1 MKKILCDV
9 EVYRNVF
16 LCSIKDL
23 DTKEI
28 TTWEISERKNDY
40 KPIKDWFSNYKDFL
54 ITFNGI
60 HYDVPMLLFL
70 MNNTFEDWQ
79 DCTNKLKDWSDFII
93 HQEFWWKSDKAKKYK
108 YHNLWYDIDLFL
120 YWSKMLR
127 LSKKLSLKS
136 LAVQLNYPVIQEL
149 PYAHDSILEP
159 NEIDELIKYNAV
171 HDLGITEL
179 LEKAL
184 SNEIKLRCSIYNEY
198 KLKCFSWDAP
208 KIATEVLAQSY
219 AQQKDLEVRE
229 VTSLTF
235 EKPTLKL
242 GELLS
247 DFNPNFELP
256 IFQKLY
262 KDVCNSTDSFS
273 TELKVIEKNT
283 AIKLS
288 FGIGGLHSVN
298 KNEIYESNDNDIII
312 TSDVSSLYPTIILN
326 WNLIRFPEVLQR
338 YKNVKDG
345 RIQAKKEG
353 NKSKDSLYKLI
364 LNSTSGMLDNQYSW
378 LYYPEGAMKLR
389 LIGQLILTKL
399 VEKCIIAGY
408 KVISCNTDGIE
419 LLLNKDE
426 ELHYLELVREVE
438 QQFNIVFEHEHYK
451 KIVYS
456 SVNDYIAITNK
467 GKIKQKGLFVTNPV
481 LSNSTD
487 FLVIPKALE
496 AYYVNNIDPTTFIKG
511 HDNIFD
517 FCASQKVDKS
527 FQVIW
532 NATKQQRLNRYYVS
546 KNAPYL
552 YKQKDGKEQHMLKGY
567 GVQIY
572 NNHIVKDIKDYNI
585 DYSFYISKTMDII
598 TELQKKNQLS
608 LF

>member
-1 MKKILCDV
+1 MRKVICDV
-9 EVYRNVF
+9 EIYRNVF
-16 LCSIKDL
+16 LCSIKDY

-28 TTWEISERKNDY
+28 TTWEISERKNQYDE
-40 KPIKDWFSNYKDFL
+40 IKQWFDNYKEF
-54 ITFNGI
+54 ICHFNGN
-60 HYDVPMLLFL
+60 HYDIPMLLFL
-70 MNNTFEDWQ
+70 IQNAFKDWQ
-79 DCTNKLKDWSDFII
+79 DCTNQLKDWSDKLIN
-93 HQEFWWKSDKAKKYK
+93 EDRWWNDWNLKKYK
-108 YHNLWYDIDLFL
+108 YHNKWIDVDLFL

-136 LAVQLNYPVIQEL
+136 LAIQLNYPVIQEL
-149 PYAHDSILEP
+149 PFAHDSILDSDQ
-159 NEIDELIKYNAV
+159 IDELIKYNSI

-179 LEKAL
+179 LIEKL
-184 SNEIKLRCSIYNEY
+184 TDEIRLRCSIYNEY

-208 KIATEVLAQSY
+208 KIATEILAQSY
-219 AQQKDLEVRE
+219 AEQKGLEIRD
-229 VTSLTF
+229 VTSLSFT
-235 EKPTLKL
+235 KPTLKL

-262 KDVCNSTDSFS
+262 TDICNSTDSFS
-273 TELKVIEKNT
+273 TELRVIENNT

-288 FGIGGLHSVN
+288 YGIGGLHSVN
-298 KNEIYESNDNDIII
+298 KNEIYESDEDNIII

-326 WNLIRFPEVLQR
+326 WGLIRFPEVLQR
-338 YKNVKDG
+338 YKDIKEG

-353 NKSKDSLYKLI
+353 NKSKDTLYKLV

-399 VEKCIIAGY
+399 MEKCIIAGFRI
-408 KVISCNTDGIE
+408 ISCNTDGTEIIIGKE
-419 LLLNKDE
+419 DE
-426 ELHYLELVREVE
+426 KRYLKLVKEVE
-438 QQFNIVFEHEHYK
+438 KQFNITFEHEHYK

-496 AYYVNNIDPTTFIKG
+496 AYYVNGINPSEFIRS
-511 HDNIFD
+511 HSNIFD
-517 FCASQKVDKS
+517 FTAAQKVDKS
-527 FQVIW
+527 FAVMW
-532 NATKQQRLNRYYVS
+532 NNQKQQRLNRYYVS

-552 YKQKDGKEQHMLKGY
+552 YKQKNGKEQHMLKGY
-567 GVQIY
+567 GVQLY
-572 NNHIVKDIKDYNI
+572 NNHVEIDMKDRKI
-585 DYSFYISKTMDII
+585 DFEFYVAKTMDII
-598 TELQKKNQLS
+598 NELQRCQQMK